1 MSEAH
6 SHNNT
11 STGVNSSKPLA
22 VRYGAAPAS
31 LDFEQFYPLKVK
43 VRQDENEAEI
53 DTDSELSERNKRVAY
68 EEWRALVV
76 EVLGEDEEVNPAAPV
91 LVGSAFNKTF
101 NMVKGDA
108 SGWQPNFY
116 EQHINPI
123 TCLEV
128 HFGKNLLVTAEDS
141 GKSSKVVI
149 WDLTTFTVVLTI
161 SDSHG
166 VKSMDISEDGELLL
180 VVSADSISI
189 VTLYR
194 ISTGAVLYGP
204 IDMKDY
210 VYAVRF
216 TGQAYTFALCSQLR
230 CVSFFVE
237 DEEEECDDDLKFY
250 NLEKGICVI
259 NH

>member
-1 MSEAH
+1 MSAAH

-11 STGVNSSKPLA
+11 SAGVASSKPLA

-31 LDFEQFYPLKVK
+31 LDYEQFYPLKLK
-43 VRQDENEAEI
+43 VEQDENEAEI

-91 LVGSAFNKTF
+91 VGSAFNKTF
-101 NMVKGDA
+101 HMVKGDA

-128 HFGKNLLVTAEDS
+128 HFGKNLLVTAEDN
-141 GKSSKVVI
+141 GKSSIVVI
-149 WDLTTFTVVLTI
+149 WDLTTFAVLSTI

-166 VKSMDISEDGELLL
+166 VKDMDISEDGELLL

-189 VTLYR
+189 VTLHR
-194 ISTGAVLYGP
+194 ITTGAVLY
-204 IDMKDY
+204 
-210 VYAVRF
+210 
-216 TGQAYTFALCSQLR
+216 
-230 CVSFFVE
+230 
-237 DEEEECDDDLKFY
+237 
-250 NLEKGICVI
+250 
-259 NH
+259 